1 MDLAFFMGLAT
12 RSLTMLQWVY
22 KATQNGL
29 EGFFLYLFVF
39 VVVLRGSPGRNGR
52 IESVLRVHDVKFQN
66 NQ

>member
-1 MDLAFFMGLAT
+1 
-12 RSLTMLQWVY
+12 MLQWVY

>member
-1 MDLAFFMGLAT
+1 
-12 RSLTMLQWVY
+12 MLHWVY

-29 EGFFLYLFVF
+29 EGFFFVYLFVF

-52 IESVLRVHDVKFQN
+52 IESVLRLHDVKFQN